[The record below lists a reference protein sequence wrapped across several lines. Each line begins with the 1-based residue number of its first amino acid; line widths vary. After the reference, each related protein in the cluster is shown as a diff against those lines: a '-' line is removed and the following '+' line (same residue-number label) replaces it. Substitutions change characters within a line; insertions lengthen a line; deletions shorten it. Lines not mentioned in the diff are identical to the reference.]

1 LKGLARKKEVGRD
14 AVPRVIVVGASSSQ
28 ICGVRDYARVTAEAM
43 VVEGASVTTLW
54 WERDLS
60 WGRRR
65 TIAEARRW
73 LADVAEAVERQRPDW
88 ILWHYSVFTW
98 GLWGIPFLS
107 LMAARRLART
117 GVPLLTVLHEFAFP
131 FGDGGLRGLGWAI
144 AHRVTLLPVWR
155 ACARAIVTTEERAQ
169 WLKSRRWLPTRP
181 VSFLPVCSNLPAVL
195 PDNRSKDGLSIGVF
209 GFQADRSLAERVVGA
224 LARLHDDGLA
234 TRLVLVGA
242 PGDEGPAA
250 DAWLRAAAN
259 CGFEPLSFTGILP
272 APEIARAV
280 ASVDVIVFADSSGSM
295 SRKTTLAA
303 ALALAKPVVAMDGP
317 GRWRHLVEANAVV
330 VARPNADEIA
340 AALRPLLL
348 DEVNRDAQGTRG
360 RNFYR
365 RWMAPDVLA
374 RASLDFIALNT
385 EPRLQVASQ

>member
-1 LKGLARKKEVGRD
+1 LNGLARKKELGEEVS
-14 AVPRVIVVGASSSQ
+14 RVIVVGASSSQ
-28 ICGVRDYARVTAEAM
+28 ICGVREYALVTAEAM
-43 VVEGASVTTLW
+43 VAEGASVTTLW

-73 LADVAEAVERQRPDW
+73 LTAVAEAVERQRPDW

-98 GLWGIPFLS
+98 GLVGIPFLS
-107 LMAARRLART
+107 LMAAHRLART
-117 GVPLLTVLHEFAFP
+117 RVPLLIVLHEFAFP

-144 AHRVTLLPVWR
+144 AHRVTFPSVWR

-169 WLKSRRWLPTRP
+169 WLKSRRWLPSRP
-181 VSFLPVCSNLPAVL
+181 ISFLPVCSNLPAVR
-195 PDNRSKDGLSIGVF
+195 PDNRPRDDLSIGVF
-209 GFQADRSLAERVVGA
+209 GFQADRRLAELVVGA
-224 LARLHDDGLA
+224 LARLRDDGLA

-242 PGDEGPAA
+242 PGAEGPAA

-259 CGFEPLSFTGILP
+259 CGFESLFFTGILP
-272 APEIARAV
+272 APDVARAL
-280 ASVDVIVFADSSGSM
+280 ASVDVMVFADSSGSM

-303 ALALAKPVVAMDGP
+303 ALALAKPVVATDGP
-317 GRWRHLVEANAVV
+317 GCWRRLVEANAVV
-330 VARPNADEIA
+330 VARPNASEIA

-348 DEVNRDAQGTRG
+348 DEVNRNAQGARG

-374 RASLDFIALNT
+374 RASLDFVDLKT
-385 EPRLQVASQ
+385 EPRLEVAQ